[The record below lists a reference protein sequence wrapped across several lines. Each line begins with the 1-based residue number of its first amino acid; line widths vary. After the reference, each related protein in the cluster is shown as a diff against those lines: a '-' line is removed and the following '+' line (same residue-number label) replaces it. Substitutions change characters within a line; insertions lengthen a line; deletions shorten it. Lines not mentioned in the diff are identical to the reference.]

1 MENLLNALLPSLVE
15 IATILI
21 TAFGAWLGLVVNSW
35 IVDQKNLL
43 KAKTTNEQF
52 ILIEK
57 IVAHSVGF
65 VEQVGK
71 ELKSTE
77 KLELA
82 RKTAVKL
89 ANQKGIDLTDEELK
103 VITESFVEEFFGHIE
118 TSFKAEGTE

>member
-1 MENLLNALLPSLVE
+1 M
-15 IATILI
+15 
-21 TAFGAWLGLVVNSW
+21 
-35 IVDQKNLL
+35 
-43 KAKTTNEQF
+43 
-52 ILIEK
+52 
-57 IVAHSVGF
+57 AHSVGF